1 METAAPHDRM
11 DGDVAARIARHRT
24 LPPGLEVPWQR
35 SFPVRLLAGAL
46 TFAAFL
52 SPWFVL
58 SRDWVLHIPVD
69 GPGSLELTRGA
80 VPALMA
86 LVLVPFLGQA
96 SYRKR
101 DSFLITLVPVYG
113 YLVAGMVV
121 SRLIARPRRDWPPRP
136 DELDR
141 VVRIPGAGGDYLL
154 MDTFSVAEEL
164 RTRWCVNPE
173 HRHPYESWELAQQL
187 FCHRLHGLTDD
198 DREAVRRKP

>member
-1 METAAPHDRM
+1 METASPHDRV
-11 DGDVAARIARHRT
+11 DRDVATRPPRYRT
-24 LPPGLEVPWQR
+24 LPPGLEVPWRR

-52 SPWFVL
+52 FPWFWL
-58 SRDWVLHIPVD
+58 PHDASLRIPL
-69 GPGSLELTRGA
+69 PGTASFELTRGG

-86 LVLVPFLGQA
+86 LALVPFLRQA

-101 DSFLITLVPVYG
+101 DVLLITLVPVYG

-164 RTRWCVNPE
+164 RTRWCVNPD
-173 HRHPYESWELAQQL
+173 HHHPYESWALARQM
-187 FCHRLHGLTDD
+187 FCHRPHGLTDH
-198 DREAVRRKP
+198 DREVMLRRL